1 MTLFYIYIGV
11 MFVMSVASIVLYSYD
26 KVAAGSGGMR
36 IPVYVLLAP
45 TSLGGAAGAL
55 ISVLLYRHKTK
66 KMQIKI
72 PVVFCLILQILIGAA
87 LLILGLKEVLF

>member
-1 MTLFYIYIGV
+1 MTLFYIYVGV
-11 MFVMSVASIVLYSYD
+11 ILMMSVASIILYSYD
-26 KVAAGSGGMR
+26 KVAAGSGWMR

-45 TSLGGAAGAL
+45 ASLGGATGAL
-55 ISVLLYRHKTK
+55 ISMLLYKHKTR
-66 KMQIKI
+66 KMQFKI